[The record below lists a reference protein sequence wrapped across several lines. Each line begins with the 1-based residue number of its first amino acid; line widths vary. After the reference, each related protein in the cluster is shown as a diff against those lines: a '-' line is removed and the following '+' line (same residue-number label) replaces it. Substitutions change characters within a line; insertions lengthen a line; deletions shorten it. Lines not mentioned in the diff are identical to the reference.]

1 MQAQDILTRVR
12 QELVETVGSFWS
24 DSELLTLLNKAER
37 DFVNRTRILEDRAQL
52 DIVAGQSR
60 YPLPANWL
68 SARAIFYNNKQ
79 GISTNPNRWRRLR
92 PSNLEKRAQENQNF
106 LSDEI
111 EARGTPHTY
120 WIWGRELVI
129 EPVPEFN
136 GSADLVLFFKSKP
149 VALTASTQQI
159 NVDDSLSDGIEAYIL
174 WKAWKKEKEPDLAD
188 EAREEYAGFVRQ
200 GMRFVK
206 KQSGDQRFRL
216 DIESADPIA
225 GPAVGDPLFWQV
237 Q

>member
-1 MQAQDILTRVR
+1 MQAQELITRVR

-24 DSELLTLLNKAER
+24 DAELLTLLNKAER
-37 DFVNRTRILEDRAQL
+37 DFVNRTRILEDRATL

-68 SARAIFYNNKQ
+68 SARAIFYNDKQ
-79 GISTNPNRWRRLR
+79 GVLTNTDRWRRLR

-106 LSDEI
+106 LSTAV

-120 WIWGRELVI
+120 WIWGREIII
-129 EPVPEFN
+129 EPIPQYS

-149 VALTASTQQI
+149 ILLTVATQQL
-159 NVDDSLSDGIEAYIL
+159 NVDDSLSDGLESYVL

-188 EAREEYAGFVRQ
+188 EAREEYLSFVRQ
-200 GMRFVK
+200 GLRFVK

-216 DIESADPIA
+216 DIESAEPLS
-225 GPAVGDPLFWQV
+225 GPAEADPLFWQ
-237 Q
+237 

>member
-1 MQAQDILTRVR
+1 MQAQEIITRVR

-24 DSELLTLLNKAER
+24 DAELLGLLRKAER
-37 DFVNRTRILEDRAQL
+37 DFVNRTRCLEDRATL

-68 SARAIFYNNKQ
+68 SARAIFYNDKQ
-79 GISTNPNRWRRLR
+79 GVATNPDRWRRVY

-106 LSDEI
+106 LSTAT
-111 EARGTPHTY
+111 EAHGTPSTY
-120 WIWGRELVI
+120 WIWGRELII
-129 EPVPEFN
+129 EPVPQFS

-149 VALTASTQQI
+149 IPVTDAAQQI
-159 NVDDSLSDGIEAYIL
+159 NVDDSLSDGLESYIL

-188 EAREEYAGFVRQ
+188 EAREEYLGFVRQ
-200 GMRFVK
+200 GLRFVK

-216 DIESADPIA
+216 DIESAEPLS
-225 GPAVGDPLFWQV
+225 GSGQSDPLFWQ
-237 Q
+237 